1 MLYGPS
7 VITGSPVCGCVMVR
21 FGIMAN
27 VALEVSFTLE
37 LEASSIS
44 ISASLETTVLLPM
57 VQLKDWSVAVTFSAL
72 GTRVHELPLFRVY
85 LMWTLEMEAV
95 CQVIS

>member
-1 MLYGPS
+1 MIYGS
-7 VITGSPVCGCVMVR
+7 SAITGSPFCGWVMVR
-21 FGIMAN
+21 FGMMAN

-57 VQLKDWSVAVTFSAL
+57 VQLKDWSGAVTFSAF

-85 LMWTLEMEAV
+85 LMWTLEMDED